1 VTALSEPRE
10 PSQPDGHGPVRRG
23 TVYSS
28 RHAIRSL
35 TRSETETTAIS
46 AQFDDDKIANP
57 KPTPTPNDMMMDT
70 KTAQPAAQDQVK
82 VPAPA
87 EAGSIQEP
95 KRRVRRAGRA
105 LLPVIAATLAAFIV
119 ATGYLAI
126 RERRQ
131 TSDAGRWGAAATAP
145 VQAGGDSAA
154 AGLPNPFGTP
164 PPPLTGVPTRL
175 KVNTIGVDT
184 ALETLRLNK
193 NGSLDP
199 PKDFAKAGWYAAG
212 TVPGDL
218 GPAVIAGHVD
228 NRQGPAVF
236 YRLRELEAGDKIDV
250 VRGGTTV
257 RFTVTSTA
265 WYPKKAFP
273 TAEVYGPTPDSQ
285 LRLITCGGVFD
296 HRLRSYKDNL
306 VIYAVTG

>member
-1 VTALSEPRE
+1 VTASSESRE
-10 PSQPDGHGPVRRG
+10 PSQPDGRGPVRRG

-35 TRSETETTAIS
+35 TRSETETTATK
-46 AQFDDDKIANP
+46 AQFDDNKIANP
-57 KPTPTPNDMMMDT
+57 KPTPAPNDMAMDA

-87 EAGSIQEP
+87 AAASIQEP
-95 KRRVRRAGRA
+95 KPRVRRAGRA

-126 RERRQ
+126 REPRP
-131 TSDAGRWGAAATAP
+131 TPDVGRWGAAVAAP

-175 KVNTIGVDT
+175 KVNAIGVDT
-184 ALETLRLNK
+184 ALETLRLNE
-193 NGSLDP
+193 NDSLDA

-212 TVPGDL
+212 T
-218 GPAVIAGHVD
+218 A
-228 NRQGPAVF
+228 QG
-236 YRLRELEAGDKIDV
+236 
-250 VRGGTTV
+250 
-257 RFTVTSTA
+257 TSA
-265 WYPKKAFP
+265 RP
-273 TAEVYGPTPDSQ
+273 
-285 LRLITCGGVFD
+285 
-296 HRLRSYKDNL
+296 
-306 VIYAVTG
+306 